1 MWRAGG
7 TERADDRVPP
17 WTQLEHD
24 ARYRFASGQILDGS
38 VVLDCACGD
47 GSGAAHYLRA
57 GPRALFG
64 LDYDAGAVEQAR
76 REVTDERARFAVA
89 DATALPQPDASVD
102 LYISLETIEHV
113 PDAHALLSE
122 AARVLK
128 PDGRLICSTPNRA
141 IQNPGASL
149 EDDPI
154 CTFHVREYTPR
165 DLLDLLRQYFDT
177 VEFYGQNDVGRLR
190 RQYLRVVGRLPSRHL
205 AARLGQA
212 AKLTRLLVDSPER
225 HAVVPVQRGHSYDLT
240 VAVCSD
246 PHPRPKPT
254 G

>member
-17 WTQLEHD
+17 WTRLEHD
-24 ARYRFASGQILDGS
+24 ARYRFAAAQIRGG

-47 GSGAAHYLRA
+47 GAGAAEYLRA
-57 GPRALFG
+57 GPQTLLGF
-64 LDYDAGAVEQAR
+64 DYDAEAVAKAS
-76 REVTDERARFAVA
+76 REVADPRARFAVA
-89 DATALPQPDASVD
+89 DAADLPQPDQSVD

-113 PDAHALLSE
+113 PNARALLSE

-141 IQNPGASL
+141 VQNPGAKL

-154 CTFHVREYTPR
+154 CAFHLREYTPR
-165 DLLDLLRQYFDT
+165 DLLELLQEYFGT
-177 VEFYGQNDVGRLR
+177 VEFYGQNDVGLLR
-190 RQYLRVVGRLPSRHL
+190 RQYLRLVGRLPSRRL
-205 AARLGQA
+205 AARLGQL

-246 PHPRPKPT
+246 PRTLPEPAA
-254 G
+254 